1 MVLLEVEQ
9 RRPYVEALRL
19 LVRVRLR
26 VGFRF
31 RARARVRAMVRARV
45 LDRATRGCES

>member
-1 MVLLEVEQ
+1 MGLLEVEQ
-9 RRPYVEALRL
+9 RGPDVEALRL